1 MKDFHD
7 LYSLVRLDV
16 LDSALAKKAVELVFH
31 HRKTPLKKL
40 PASFGKDAFEA
51 MEKNWSAYRKKI
63 KTKKSALKLPESIED
78 VVSAVNQWLEENA
91 FF

>member
-7 LYSLVRLDV
+7 LYSLVSLDV
-16 LDSALAKKAVELVFH
+16 LDSSLAKKAVELVFH

-40 PASFGKDAFEA
+40 PASFGRDALET

-63 KTKKSALKLPESIED
+63 KSKKGALKLPESIAE
-78 VVSAVNQWLEENA
+78 VVSAVNHWVNGNIL
-91 FF
+91 